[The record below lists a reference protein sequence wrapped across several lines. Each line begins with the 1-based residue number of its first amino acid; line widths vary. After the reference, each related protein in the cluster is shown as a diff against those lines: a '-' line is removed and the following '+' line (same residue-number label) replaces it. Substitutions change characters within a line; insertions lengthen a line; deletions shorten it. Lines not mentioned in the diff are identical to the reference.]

1 MNDFDN
7 LLILNSLYTTASLVT
22 KLDNYIL
29 HPSSCKH
36 FVFWAQLTDDYV
48 LFNMLYISMLRRLL
62 RLWPVI
68 VLSLARKG
76 PVVYFFVKKYVEV
89 YIS

>member
-22 KLDNYIL
+22 ELANYIL

-36 FVFWAQLTDDYV
+36 FVFWAQLTDDYIV
-48 LFNMLYISMLRRLL
+48 KARRLRR
-62 RLWPVI
+62 
-68 VLSLARKG
+68 KG
-76 PVVYFFVKKYVEV
+76 ET
-89 YIS
+89 ITS

>member
-36 FVFWAQLTDDYV
+36 FVFWAQLTDDYIV
-48 LFNMLYISMLRRLL
+48 KETRLC
-62 RLWPVI
+62 
-68 VLSLARKG
+68 RKG
-76 PVVYFFVKKYVEV
+76 EKTTKNNRAPAKTETR
-89 YIS
+89 